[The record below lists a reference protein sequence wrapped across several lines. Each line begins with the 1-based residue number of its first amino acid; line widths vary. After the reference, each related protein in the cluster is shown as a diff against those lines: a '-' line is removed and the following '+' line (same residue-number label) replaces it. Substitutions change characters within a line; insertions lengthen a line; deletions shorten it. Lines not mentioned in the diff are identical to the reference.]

1 MLDSPYFTGR
11 RSNPSMTS
19 RDNLIELRCIKKL
32 IPGGGIEHITHAGNS
47 SGVWPRERI
56 IDWIEQKEIEFFT
69 HVDERFAVVRV
80 RREPGWAAYL
90 CTQVDGAWTA
100 DLLSL
105 PTYTD

>member
-1 MLDSPYFTGR
+1 
-11 RSNPSMTS
+11 MTS

-47 SGVWPRERI
+47 SGVWSRERI
-56 IDWIEQKEIEFFT
+56 IDWIEQKEFQFFT

-90 CTQVDGAWTA
+90 CTEVDGAWTA

>member
-1 MLDSPYFTGR
+1 
-11 RSNPSMTS
+11 MTS

-56 IDWIEQKEIEFFT
+56 IDWIEQKEFEFFT